1 MRLLLLRV
9 SIRGL
14 LPLFVIVGA
23 FLVIGAVLIT
33 SGVLPE
39 ENARHFRSLTDV
51 SIATGTKVIKQP
63 TLGDNT
69 FIYAVNDVAQRGIDI
84 AQRDQRVKQILDDA
98 KSKQATVTIAAVQP
112 TVMTDRQSGQ
122 LLYSSGGQVVITSN
136 WQTIG
141 GTAYS
146 QPQSFGAVANKSLES
161 HQQIWHVL
169 VDVDKGQITQVNP
182 QADRVVSNTLN
193 PDIVRTQVNVFAPN
207 AIVVDAGSTVRW
219 TNPSDLPHNVVGIFN
234 QTTAQDAVNSTGL
247 ILDNSTNS
255 TTNNS
260 NNTAGVQT
268 SPLSSSSSPSGATAI
283 DSGFI
288 QQGQSW
294 QYNFDKPGVF
304 NYLCTIHAEEGMRGT
319 LVIVAPTSP

>member
-14 LPLFVIVGA
+14 LPLFVIIGT
-23 FLVIGAVLIT
+23 FIVIGAVLII

-39 ENARHFRSLTDV
+39 ERAREFRSLTDV
-51 SIATGTKVIKQP
+51 SIASDMKVIKEP

-69 FIYAVNDVAQRGIDI
+69 FIYAVNDVAQRSIDI
-84 AQRDQRVKQILDDA
+84 AQGDTRVRQILDEA
-98 KSKQATVTIAAVQP
+98 KVREATVTIAGVQP
-112 TVMTDRQSGQ
+112 TVMVDRQSGE
-122 LLYSSGGQVVITSN
+122 LLYSSAGQVVITSN

-146 QPQSFGAVANKSLES
+146 EPQSFATVADRSFES

-169 VDVDKGQITQVNP
+169 VDVDNGQVRQVNQ
-182 QADRVVSNTLN
+182 QANRVTSDSVNT
-193 PDIVRTQVNVFAPN
+193 DIVRTEVNMFMPN
-207 AIVVDAGSTVRW
+207 AIVVDAGSAVRW
-219 TNPSDLPHNVVGIFN
+219 INPSNLPHNVVGIFN

-247 ILDNSTNS
+247 IIVNSTNS
-255 TTNNS
+255 TNNNNN
-260 NNTAGVQT
+260 NNTNDAQT
-268 SPLSSSSSPSGATAI
+268 SPSSSGVTAI

-294 QYNFDKPGVF
+294 QYNFNEAGVF

-319 LVIVAPTSP
+319 LIIAAAPPSS

>member
-1 MRLLLLRV
+1 VRI

-14 LPLFVIVGA
+14 LPFFVIVGA

-39 ENARHFRSLTDV
+39 ERAREFRSLTDIT
-51 SIATGTKVIKQP
+51 IASDMNVIKEP

-69 FIYAVNDVAQRGIDI
+69 FIYAVNDVAQRGVDI
-84 AQRDQRVKQILDDA
+84 AQADARVRQILDDA

-112 TVMTDRQSGQ
+112 TVMVDRQSGE
-122 LLYSSGGQVVITSN
+122 SSHSSAGQVVITSN

-141 GTAYS
+141 GTAY
-146 QPQSFGAVANKSLES
+146 PEPKSFAAVADRSLES

-169 VDVDKGQITQVNP
+169 VDVDNGQVRQVNQ
-182 QADRVVSNTLN
+182 QADRVISDSIN
-193 PDIVRTQVNVFAPN
+193 PDVVRTEVNMFMPN
-207 AIVVDAGSTVRW
+207 AIVVDAGSAVRW
-219 TNPSDLPHNVVGIFN
+219 INPSNLPHNVVGIFN
-234 QTTAQDAVNSTGL
+234 QTTAQDAVNNTGL
-247 ILDNSTNS
+247 IIDNWTNSTNNNAN
-255 TTNNS
+255 TNTEDAQS
-260 NNTAGVQT
+260 SLQ
-268 SPLSSSSSPSGATAI
+268 SPSSSDAIAI

-294 QYNFDKPGVF
+294 QYGFNEPGVF

-319 LVIVAPTSP
+319 LIVAAGSTP

>member
-1 MRLLLLRV
+1 
-9 SIRGL
+9 L
-14 LPLFVIVGA
+14 LPFFVIIGA

-39 ENARHFRSLTDV
+39 ERAQYFRSLEDV
-51 SIATGTKVIKQP
+51 TIATGMKVIKEP

-69 FIYAVNDVAQRGIDI
+69 FIYAINDVAQRGIDI
-84 AQRDQRVKQILDDA
+84 AHADARVRQILDDA

-112 TVMTDRQSGQ
+112 AVMIDRQSGE
-122 LLYSSGGQVVITSN
+122 SSHSPAGQVVITSN

-141 GTAYS
+141 GTAYPE
-146 QPQSFGAVANKSLES
+146 PQSFATVADRSLES

-169 VDVDKGQITQVNP
+169 VNVDNGQVTQVNQ
-182 QADRVVSNTLN
+182 QANRVMSDTIN
-193 PDIVRTQVNVFAPN
+193 PENVRTEVNMFMPN

-219 TNPSDLPHNVVGIFN
+219 TNPSNLPHNVVGIFN
-234 QTTAQDAVNSTGL
+234 KTTAQDALNSTGL
-247 ILDNSTNS
+247 IIDNSTNS
-255 TTNNS
+255 TN
-260 NNTAGVQT
+260 NNTNSGDTQQS
-268 SPLSSSSSPSGATAI
+268 SPQSSSSGVTAI

-294 QYNFDKPGVF
+294 QYNFNEGGVF

-319 LVIVAPTSP
+319 LIIAAAPTSS

>member
-9 SIRGL
+9 SVRGL

-23 FLVIGAVLIT
+23 FIVIGAVLIS

-51 SIATGTKVIKQP
+51 SIASDMKVIKEP

-69 FIYAVNDVAQRGIDI
+69 FIYAINDVAQRGIDI
-84 AQRDQRVKQILDDA
+84 AQGDARVRQILDDA

-112 TVMTDRQSGQ
+112 TVMTDRQSGK
-122 LLYSSGGQVVITSN
+122 LLYSSAGQVVITSS

-141 GTAYS
+141 GTTYPE
-146 QPQSFGAVANKSLES
+146 PQSFAAVADRSLES

-169 VDVDKGQITQVNP
+169 VDVDNGQVRQVNQ
-182 QADRVVSNTLN
+182 QADRVISDSVN
-193 PDIVRTQVNVFAPN
+193 PDIVRTEVNMFMPN
-207 AIVVDAGSTVRW
+207 AIVVDAGSAVRW
-219 TNPSDLPHNVVGIFN
+219 TNPSNLPHNIVGIFN
-234 QTTAQDAVNSTGL
+234 QTTAKDAVNSTGL
-247 ILDNSTNS
+247 IIDNSTNS
-255 TTNNS
+255 TNNNIN
-260 NNTAGVQT
+260 NNTNDSQSSQPSPGV
-268 SPLSSSSSPSGATAI
+268 TAI

-319 LVIVAPTSP
+319 LIIAAPTSS

>member
-23 FLVIGAVLIT
+23 FIVIGAVLIS

-39 ENARHFRSLTDV
+39 ERAREFRSLTDV
-51 SIATGTKVIKQP
+51 SIASDMKVIKEP

-84 AQRDQRVKQILDDA
+84 AQGDTRVRQILDDA
-98 KSKQATVTIAAVQP
+98 KAKEATVTIAAVQP
-112 TVMTDRQSGQ
+112 TVMIDRQSGE
-122 LLYSSGGQVVITSN
+122 LLYSSAGQVVITSS

-141 GTAYS
+141 GTAYPE
-146 QPQSFGAVANKSLES
+146 PQSFAAVADRSLES

-169 VDVDKGQITQVNP
+169 VDVDNGQVRQVNQ
-182 QADRVVSNTLN
+182 QADRVISDSVN
-193 PDIVRTQVNVFAPN
+193 PDIVRTEVNMFMPN
-207 AIVVDAGSTVRW
+207 AIVVNAGSAVRW
-219 TNPSDLPHNVVGIFN
+219 TNPSNLPHNVVGIFN

-247 ILDNSTNS
+247 IIDNSTNS
-255 TTNNS
+255 TNNNNN
-260 NNTAGVQT
+260 NNTNDAQ
-268 SPLSSSSSPSGATAI
+268 SSSPSSSGVTAI

-294 QYNFDKPGVF
+294 QYSFNEAGVF

-319 LVIVAPTSP
+319 LIIAAPASSSS

>member
-1 MRLLLLRV
+1 V

-23 FLVIGAVLIT
+23 FLVIGAVLIS

-39 ENARHFRSLTDV
+39 ERAREFRSLTDV
-51 SIATGTKVIKQP
+51 SISSDMKVIKQP

-69 FIYAVNDVAQRGIDI
+69 FIYAINEIAQRGIDI
-84 AQRDQRVKQILDDA
+84 AQGDARVKQILDEA
-98 KSKQATVTIAAVQP
+98 KAKEATVTIAAVQP
-112 TVMTDRQSGQ
+112 TVMVDRQSGE
-122 LLYSSGGQVVITSN
+122 LLYSSAGQVIITSN

-141 GTAYS
+141 GTVYS
-146 QPQSFGAVANKSLES
+146 EPQSFATVADRSLES

-169 VDVDKGQITQVNP
+169 VDVDNGQVNQVNQ
-182 QADRVVSNTLN
+182 QADRVISDTVN
-193 PDIVRTQVNVFAPN
+193 PDIVRTEVNVFVPN

-219 TNPSDLPHNVVGIFN
+219 TNPSNLPHNVVGIFN

-255 TTNNS
+255 TS
-260 NNTAGVQT
+260 NNNNTNDAQT
-268 SPLSSSSSPSGATAI
+268 TLLSSSSSSSSSAAIAI

-288 QQGQSW
+288 QQAQSW
-294 QYNFDKPGVF
+294 QYNFNEAGVF

-319 LVIVAPTSP
+319 LIIAAPTSS

>member
-1 MRLLLLRV
+1 
-9 SIRGL
+9 L

-23 FLVIGAVLIT
+23 FIVIGAVLIT

-84 AQRDQRVKQILDDA
+84 AQRDQRVQQILNDA

-112 TVMTDRQSGQ
+112 TVMTNRQSGQ

-146 QPQSFGAVANKSLES
+146 EPQSFGAVADKSLES

-169 VDVDKGQITQVNP
+169 VDVDKDQVTQVNQ

-193 PDIVRTQVNVFAPN
+193 TDIVRTQVNVFAPN
-207 AIVVDAGSTVRW
+207 AIAVDAGSTVRW

-234 QTTAQDAVNSTGL
+234 QTVAQDAVNSTGL
-247 ILDNSTNS
+247 ILDNSANS
-255 TTNNS
+255 TTNS
-260 NNTAGVQT
+260 NKTESAQT
-268 SPLSSSSSPSGATAI
+268 SPLSSSSSSSGAAAI

-294 QYNFDKPGVF
+294 QYKFDKPGVF

-319 LVIVAPTSP
+319 LVIVAPTSS

>member
-14 LPLFVIVGA
+14 LPLFVIIGT
-23 FLVIGAVLIT
+23 FIVIGAVLIS

-39 ENARHFRSLTDV
+39 ERAREFRSLTDV
-51 SIATGTKVIKQP
+51 SIASDMKVIKEP

-69 FIYAVNDVAQRGIDI
+69 FIYAINDVAQRGIDI
-84 AQRDQRVKQILDDA
+84 AQRDPRVKQILDDA
-98 KSKQATVTIAAVQP
+98 KAKQATVTIAAVQP
-112 TVMTDRQSGQ
+112 AVMIDRQSGE
-122 LLYSSGGQVVITSN
+122 LLYSSAGQVVITSN

-141 GTAYS
+141 GTAYPE
-146 QPQSFGAVANKSLES
+146 PQSFAAVADRSIDS

-169 VDVDKGQITQVNP
+169 VDVDNSQVRQVNQ
-182 QADRVVSNTLN
+182 QANRVISDTIN
-193 PDIVRTQVNVFAPN
+193 PEIVRTEVNMFMPN
-207 AIVVDAGSTVRW
+207 TIVVDGGSTVRW
-219 TNPSDLPHNVVGIFN
+219 TNPSNLPHNVVGIFN

-247 ILDNSTNS
+247 IIDNSTN
-255 TTNNS
+255 NNN
-260 NNTAGVQT
+260 NNTNANDAQ
-268 SPLSSSSSPSGATAI
+268 SSPSSSGVTAI

-294 QYNFDKPGVF
+294 QYNFNEAGVF

-319 LVIVAPTSP
+319 LIIAAPTSS